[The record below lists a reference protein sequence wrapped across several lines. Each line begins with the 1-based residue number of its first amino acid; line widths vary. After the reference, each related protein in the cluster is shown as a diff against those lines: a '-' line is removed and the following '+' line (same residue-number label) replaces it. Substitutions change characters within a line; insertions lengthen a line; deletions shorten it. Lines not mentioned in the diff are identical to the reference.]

1 MMKHILS
8 AQVLAAVLRASS
20 TPLFSEMLVAMSAD
34 RERAAFFRDSTTNAA
49 SLRRSS
55 ALTPGHLQRSLED
68 KTQSSR
74 SFSNPPV
81 NEPQGS

>member
-20 TPLFSEMLVAMSAD
+20 TPLLSEMLVAMSAN
-34 RERAAFFRDSTTNAA
+34 RERAAFFRDGATSAA

-55 ALTPGHLQRSLED
+55 TR
-68 KTQSSR
+68 
-74 SFSNPPV
+74 
-81 NEPQGS
+81 

>member
-20 TPLFSEMLVAMSAD
+20 TPLFSEMLVAMSAG
-34 RERAAFFRDSTTNAA
+34 RERAGFFRDITTNTA

-55 ALTPGHLQRSLED
+55 AR
-68 KTQSSR
+68 
-74 SFSNPPV
+74 
-81 NEPQGS
+81 

>member
-20 TPLFSEMLVAMSAD
+20 TPLFSEMLVAMSAG
-34 RERAAFFRDSTTNAA
+34 RERAAFFCDGATSTA

-55 ALTPGHLQRSLED
+55 VR
-68 KTQSSR
+68 
-74 SFSNPPV
+74 
-81 NEPQGS
+81 

>member
-20 TPLFSEMLVAMSAD
+20 TPLFSEMLVAMSAG
-34 RERAAFFRDSTTNAA
+34 RQRAAFFRDGSTSAT

-55 ALTPGHLQRSLED
+55 ARHVEESPTSA
-68 KTQSSR
+68 
-74 SFSNPPV
+74 
-81 NEPQGS
+81 

>member
-20 TPLFSEMLVAMSAD
+20 TPLFSEKLVAMSAG
-34 RERAAFFRDSTTNAA
+34 RQRAAFFRDGATSAA

-55 ALTPGHLQRSLED
+55 AP
-68 KTQSSR
+68 
-74 SFSNPPV
+74 
-81 NEPQGS
+81 

>member
-55 ALTPGHLQRSLED
+55 AR
-68 KTQSSR
+68 
-74 SFSNPPV
+74 
-81 NEPQGS
+81 

>member
-20 TPLFSEMLVAMSAD
+20 TPLYSDMLVAMSAG
-34 RERAAFFRDSTTNAA
+34 RERAAFFRDDTTRAA

-55 ALTPGHLQRSLED
+55 AR
-68 KTQSSR
+68 
-74 SFSNPPV
+74 
-81 NEPQGS
+81 